1 MDNTDINEVVVSNKV
16 SFGEKDFEC
25 FIDGNAK
32 KIKPSCILLPKM
44 NAYRRDLD
52 KTKCVSSLIKYEKLL
67 EKYNETWKKVSNIII
82 TEFDGKR
89 VYNKKYLQPKIK
101 SYNGNIY
108 TNFHNNKIPKEGS
121 QCILLS
127 VI

>member
-1 MDNTDINEVVVSNKV
+1 
-16 SFGEKDFEC
+16 
-25 FIDGNAK
+25 
-32 KIKPSCILLPKM
+32 M

-82 TEFDGKR
+82 TEFDCKC
-89 VYNKKYLQPKIK
+89 VYNQKYLQTKIK

-108 TNFHNNKIPKEGS
+108 TNFHKKKIPKEGS